1 MSKLTSSELSD
12 IVIESLS
19 LSVVLLE
26 RYETMDEN
34 GLFTMRAKQSLR
46 TAIPHIESYVSKL
59 LASHKEDEDEHMKK
73 GATVVAELCSRIENA
88 LQGRNVLD
96 ISSRKKL
103 LKELVYETV
112 LFPQQKEELYE
123 KIRDS
128 GILEY

>member
-1 MSKLTSSELSD
+1 MKLTSEELSD

-26 RYETMDEN
+26 RYETMNEN
-34 GLFTMRAKQSLR
+34 GLFTMRSKQSLK
-46 TAIPHIESYVSKL
+46 TVIPHIESYVSKL
-59 LASHKEDEDEHMKK
+59 LASNQADEEEHMKK

-96 ISSRKKL
+96 ISSRKTI
-103 LKELVYETV
+103 LKDIVDETV

-128 GILEY
+128 GILDY

>member
-46 TAIPHIESYVSKL
+46 TVIPHIESYVSKL

-96 ISSRKKL
+96 ISSRKTI
-103 LKELVYETV
+103 LKDIVDKTV
-112 LFPQQKEELYE
+112 LFPQQQKELYE

-128 GILEY
+128 GILNY

>member
-73 GATVVAELCSRIENA
+73 GATVVAELSSRIENA

>member
-73 GATVVAELCSRIENA
+73 GATVVAELSSRIENA

-103 LKELVYETV
+103 LKELVDETV

-128 GILEY
+128 GILDY

>member
-46 TAIPHIESYVSKL
+46 TVIPHIESYVSKL
-59 LASHKEDEDEHMKK
+59 LASNQADEEEHMKK
-73 GATVVAELCSRIENA
+73 GATVVTELCSRIENA

-96 ISSRKKL
+96 ISSRKTI
-103 LKELVYETV
+103 LKDIVDETV

-128 GILEY
+128 GILDY